1 LQDQKVTKNLGFL
14 KIAKN
19 RRAILVG
26 RNGQKDKIN
35 LFLQGEIYVGYYK
48 EIQTENSGNKDEYWS
63 KYVIPQVRFGVKKN
77 ILRSGKD

>member
-26 RNGQKDKIN
+26 RNEVEPLFHCFKPVYTN
-35 LFLQGEIYVGYYK
+35 LLFFALY
-48 EIQTENSGNKDEYWS
+48 SRL
-63 KYVIPQVRFGVKKN
+63 RFFYL
-77 ILRSGKD
+77 LRCLFSSRNF